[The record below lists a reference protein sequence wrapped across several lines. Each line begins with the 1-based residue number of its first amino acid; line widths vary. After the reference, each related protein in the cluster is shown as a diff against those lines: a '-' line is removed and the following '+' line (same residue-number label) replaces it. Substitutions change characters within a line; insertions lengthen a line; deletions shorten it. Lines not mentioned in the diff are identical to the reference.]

1 LSNCNLGLWLFLGI
15 ASSIVFEEAISHIIF
30 YVNVLMKLCT
40 RRRPESGDP
49 LLNLLVRQR
58 QFLLLIRVTN
68 HRRLEFSVL

>member
-40 RRRPESGDP
+40 RSKIPKR
-49 LLNLLVRQR
+49 LVGRFR
-58 QFLLLIRVTN
+58 NVPDALIART
-68 HRRLEFSVL
+68 HRRYGASTK